1 MVEGGDSLG
10 RDEKRK
16 PNSDRPCIYID
27 VCCLNRPFDDQ
38 SQERIRIESEAV
50 LLILTMCEDGRLRL
64 LGSEAIDLEIALTPD
79 ERREKVMYLAGLA
92 KSKVIVSDR
101 VASRARELEALGFD
115 VFDALHLACAEEDAE
130 VLLTTDDKFLSRARG
145 HADKIKVR
153 VENPV
158 LWLMELLE

>member
-1 MVEGGDSLG
+1 M
-10 RDEKRK
+10 
-16 PNSDRPCIYID
+16 I
-27 VCCLNRPFDDQ
+27 
-38 SQERIRIESEAV
+38 
-50 LLILTMCEDGRLRL
+50 
-64 LGSEAIDLEIALTPD
+64 
-79 ERREKVMYLAGLA
+79 YLAGLA

-115 VFDALHLACAEEDAE
+115 VFDALHLACAEENAE

-145 HADKIKVR
+145 HKIKVR